1 MPEQRW
7 ETAVECSRALRE
19 ALIGVLANPSAPLLK
34 ALAASCLVRDPEL
47 PEQRNGK
54 GRIEWD
60 PALRDTENVPLM
72 EDVDEY
78 FAREVLPHVPDADS
92 ADLEGKIGYQIPFTR
107 FFYRY
112 TPPRPSHEIKAELR
126 EREARIQHLARVPI
140 VAGLNVAAQEGEPG
154 WPRFIRTTDVVAP
167 RALGPQVVRV
177 PPSDVGGCEVLRRDL
192 LFCRTGSPGTVYFH
206 ESGETAAF
214 AGYLVRV
221 RPDPTKVVPEFLA
234 YWAES
239 SPCRRQIMQGTIRST
254 VDNFN
259 ATKVANLVS
268 PEMSALNQRKTV
280 AFLDREC
287 ARLENLQIECARFES
302 EAFAP
307 ALARFADL
315 TKPWPRGR
323 IGYRYSVQLGKML
336 DEKRIEADDVHP
348 YLRNS
353 NVQWDSLVLDDLKQ
367 MSFSPAERRK
377 YELRPGDLLVCEG
390 GQPGRSA
397 IWDGSVPDCYF
408 QKALMRVR
416 PRAAES
422 TRFLMWC
429 LRLAHGCGDFAA
441 EGTGSTILHLPAER
455 LIATRISLPHADEQR
470 AITREVDNL
479 AARVSGVARET
490 AHVRALLV
498 EYRGALITEAV
509 MGNLDVTSLSE
520 SQLGESAEAAMEGER
535 PAVLSA

>member
-1 MPEQRW
+1 MR
-7 ETAVECSRALRE
+7 
-19 ALIGVLANPSAPLLK
+19 LK
-34 ALAASCLVRDPEL
+34 
-47 PEQRNGK
+47 
-54 GRIEWD
+54 
-60 PALRDTENVPLM
+60 
-72 EDVDEY
+72 
-78 FAREVLPHVPDADS
+78 
-92 ADLEGKIGYQIPFTR
+92 
-107 FFYRY
+107 
-112 TPPRPSHEIKAELR
+112 
-126 EREARIQHLARVPI
+126 HLARVPI
-140 VAGLNVAAQEGEPG
+140 VAGLNIVAQEGEPG
-154 WPRFIRTTDVVAP
+154 WPRFIRTTDVLAP

-206 ESGETAAF
+206 ESGERAAF

-221 RPDPTKVVPEFLA
+221 RPDPNKVVPEFLA

-259 ATKVANLVS
+259 ATKVANLVT

-287 ARLENLQIECARFES
+287 ARLQNLQIECARFES

-315 TKPWPRGR
+315 TKRWPRGR

-336 DEKRIEADDVHP
+336 DQKRIGTGQAHP

-353 NVQWDSLVLDDLKQ
+353 NVQWDRLVLDDLKQ
-367 MSFSPAERRK
+367 MTFSSAERCK
-377 YELRPGDLLVCEG
+377 YELRAGDLLVCEG

-397 IWDGSVPDCYF
+397 IWDGSVPGCYF

-416 PRAAES
+416 PRAGDS

-429 LRLAHGCGDFAA
+429 LRLAAARGDFAA
-441 EGTGSTILHLPAER
+441 DGTGSTILHLPAER
-455 LIATRISLPHADEQR
+455 LVATRIPLPPVDAQR
-470 AITREVDNL
+470 AIQREVDDL
-479 AARVSGVARET
+479 AARVSGIARE
-490 AHVRALLV
+490 AASVRALLV
-498 EYRGALITEAV
+498 EYRDAVITEAV
-509 MGNLDVTSLSE
+509 TGKLDVPKLSE
-520 SQLGESAEAAMEGER
+520 QQLDESAHAAMEGER
-535 PAVLSA
+535 PEVLSA